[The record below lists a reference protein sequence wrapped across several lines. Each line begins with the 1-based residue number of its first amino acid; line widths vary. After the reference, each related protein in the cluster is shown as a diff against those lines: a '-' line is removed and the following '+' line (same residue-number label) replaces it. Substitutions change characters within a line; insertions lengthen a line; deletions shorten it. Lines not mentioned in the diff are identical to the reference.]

1 MFIFYFWLIDLYDI
15 FLIYKW
21 LIVFFIF
28 IYRYLIDIKVRLG
41 MFYDLIDKLIK
52 IKLSVYV
59 FNSVIISKFNI

>member
-28 IYRYLIDIKVRLG
+28 IYLIDIKVRLC
-41 MFYDLIDKLIK
+41 MLYDLIDKLIK

>member
-1 MFIFYFWLIDLYDI
+1 MLIFYFWLIDLYDI

-28 IYRYLIDIKVRLG
+28 IYLIDIKVRLR
-41 MFYDLIDKLIK
+41 MLYDLIDKLIK

>member
-28 IYRYLIDIKVRLG
+28 IYLIDIKVRLR
-41 MFYDLIDKLIK
+41 MLYDLIDKLIK

-59 FNSVIISKFNI
+59 SVFNSVIISKFNI

>member
-28 IYRYLIDIKVRLG
+28 IYLIDIKVRLR
-41 MFYDLIDKLIK
+41 MLYDLIDKLIK